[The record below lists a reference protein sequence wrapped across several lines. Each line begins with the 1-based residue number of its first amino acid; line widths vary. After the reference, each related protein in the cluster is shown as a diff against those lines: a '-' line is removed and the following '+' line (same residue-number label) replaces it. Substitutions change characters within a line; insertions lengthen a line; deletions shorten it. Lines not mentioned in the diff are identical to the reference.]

1 MKKFNY
7 LLLGAAA
14 LTMASCSQDDHL
26 NKGVDD
32 GLYHITVKLP
42 EQVRT
47 RAFGDGKT
55 ADNLYMAVYDAD
67 NDNALIYEDL
77 TLTFGGSLTTEVGL
91 TLVKGKSYNIAFFAM
106 SPDAA
111 SQNVYT
117 FNSTDANFKVNYEK
131 MLNGSNN
138 ADAYDCFFKL
148 YSIENFSGTTTQS
161 TVLLQRPV
169 AQINWG
175 TADLDS
181 KKYPAITHNYGP
193 NGEYIV
199 TGLTT
204 QAYNTYGFFG
214 GKDGSG
220 DVVTNIDN
228 ATSTVTLVDFTAPK
242 NEQFPVEADTYKYV
256 AIEYLLAPQTEAIYN
271 LTLSISNAGNQA
283 DVEKITNVIDVDNA
297 PVQANYRTNIF
308 GSLLSENVMLTVT
321 KDKYFEGEYNDVN
334 TAQALADAI
343 ARGGYVQLNEDF
355 TMSKNITVKN
365 TVTINL
371 NGHSITYTG
380 EEEGMFYIAN
390 GGDMTIIG
398 DGNITC
404 EKYYTPIFVE
414 GGKITIEGGNYW
426 APDETGQIVYVYEG
440 EAYIKGGTFELDNME
455 YLNKPQYYPLNCLD
469 KNYRAGTANIYVS
482 GGLFYL
488 FNPAQ
493 SPSEGSPYVNFL
505 EPGYV
510 SQAVTINGETWYAVV
525 PEGTTAVTQGSLG
538 SFKNGG
544 NFEVFTDINY
554 PSGLTISKS
563 SVFDFMGHSLQSP
576 GYASSNNDNFI
587 VLNGANVTLK
597 NANISAATNATVAQG
612 SASVTVVNST
622 ESHLTLENCNVTG
635 IYPVVMGSKNAASTI
650 TIKSGTYASDYDNG
664 PAVYIYSKTTVGKVI
679 IEGGTFGKPGVNNAY
694 LLNLWDDL
702 VKDKPEVDP
711 RNFIVVYGGTFINF
725 NPAQAYSEPAPHNPC
740 SFVADGYGVV
750 SRKVGNDTY
759 YTVVPQ

>member
-1 MKKFNY
+1 MKKIKY
-7 LLLGAAA
+7 LFLGAAV
-14 LTMASCSQDDHL
+14 LTMASCSQDDLL

-42 EQVRT
+42 DEMNT
-47 RAFGDGKT
+47 RAFGSGTT
-55 ADNLYMAVYDAD
+55 ANNLYMAVYDAD

-77 TLTFGGSLTTEVGL
+77 TQTFGGKLTTEVGL
-91 TLVKGKSYNIAFFAM
+91 TLVKGKSYNIAFFAL

-131 MLNGSNN
+131 MQDGSNN

-148 YSIENFSGTTTQS
+148 YSIENFSGATTQA
-161 TVLLQRPV
+161 TVVLQRPV
-169 AQINWG
+169 AQVNWG
-175 TADLDS
+175 TADLDA
-181 KKYPAITHNYGP
+181 KKYPAIVKNFGL

-214 GKDGSG
+214 GKEGSG
-220 DVVTNIDN
+220 DVVTDIDN
-228 ATSTVTLVDFTAPK
+228 AMSTVTLADFTAPQ
-242 NEQFPVEADTYKYV
+242 NEQFPVVSDRYQYV
-256 AIEYLLAPQTEAIYN
+256 AIEYLLAPQTETLYN
-271 LTLSISNAGNQA
+271 LTLSISNAGNEA
-283 DVEKITNVIDVDNA
+283 DVETITNVIDVDNA

-321 KDKYFEGEYNDVN
+321 KDKNFKGEYNDVN

-355 TMSKNITVKN
+355 TMSDNITVTNK
-365 TVTINL
+365 VTLNL

-390 GGDMTIIG
+390 GGDMTITG

-414 GGKITIEGGNYW
+414 GGQVTIEGGNYW
-426 APDETGQIVYVYEG
+426 VPDMTGQIVYVHTG
-440 EAYIKGGTFELDNME
+440 TAYIKGGSYSMENMK
-455 YLNKPQYYPLNCLD
+455 LNAYPYYTLNCLD
-469 KNYRAGTANIYVS
+469 EEYRAGNANIYVS
-482 GGLFYL
+482 GGLFQL
-488 FNPAQ
+488 FNPA
-493 SPSEGSPYVNFL
+493 SCPSEGSPYVSFL
-505 EPGYV
+505 EEGYV

-525 PEGTTAVTQGSLG
+525 PAGTTAITQETLG

-544 NFEVFTDINY
+544 NFEAFTDINY
-554 PSGLTISKS
+554 PNGLTISKS

-576 GYASSNNDNFI
+576 GYAPSNNDNFI

-597 NANISAATNATVAQG
+597 NANISAATNATVAPG

-664 PAVYIYSKTTVGKVI
+664 PAVYCYSSTAVLGKVI

-694 LLNLWDDL
+694 LLNLYDTL

-740 SFVADGYGVV
+740 SFVADGYKVI
-750 SRKVGNDTY
+750 SSTVGNDTY